1 MVVKAKGVR
10 KDVILRTIARPLD
23 DLIPKFTF
31 STNVGANGSKKPR
44 FLRGKF
50 R

>member
-31 STNVGANGSKKPR
+31 STNVGPNRSKKKQVFKR
-44 FLRGKF
+44 
-50 R
+50 

>member
-31 STNVGANGSKKPR
+31 STNVGANGSKKNQV
-44 FLRGKF
+44 FKG
-50 R
+50 